1 MANKIKLFAESLK
14 TIVKNAASGKDITV
28 EDSVYNERMKACN
41 TCDKHIKSTNQC
53 GECGCFLAVK
63 GRLADMK
70 CPLNKWEK

>member
-1 MANKIKLFAESLK
+1 MANKIKSFAESLK
-14 TIVKNAASGKDITV
+14 TVVKNAIEGKDLTV
-28 EDSVYNERMKACN
+28 PDEVYHARMAQCN
-41 TCDKHIKSTNQC
+41 GCDKHIKATNQC